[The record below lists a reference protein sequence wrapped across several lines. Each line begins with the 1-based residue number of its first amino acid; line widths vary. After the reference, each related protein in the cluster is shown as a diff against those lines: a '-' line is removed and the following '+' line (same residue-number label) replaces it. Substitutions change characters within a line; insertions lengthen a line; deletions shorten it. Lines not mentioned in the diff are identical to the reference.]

1 MHDLIILASI
11 VAVALAVAYL
21 FEILRPLII
30 GLLLAYLAFPIYWF
44 IASLD
49 IDPLLRI
56 FLQVMVFTAI
66 YGFVLYMVV
75 TYLYKLRVRMR
86 AAKG

>member
-1 MHDLIILASI
+1 VQDLIVLAAI
-11 VAVALAVAYL
+11 IAIALAVAYL

-56 FLQVMVFTAI
+56 FLQILVFIAM

-86 AAKG
+86 AVKR

>member
-1 MHDLIILASI
+1 VQDLIVLAAI
-11 VAVALAVAYL
+11 IAIALAVAYL

-56 FLQVMVFTAI
+56 FLQILVFTAM

-86 AAKG
+86 AVKR

>member
-1 MHDLIILASI
+1 MQDLIVLAAI
-11 VAVALAVAYL
+11 IAIALAVAYL

-56 FLQVMVFTAI
+56 FLQILVFIAM

-86 AAKG
+86 AVKR

>member
-1 MHDLIILASI
+1 MQDLIVLAAI
-11 VAVALAVAYL
+11 IAIALAVAYL

-56 FLQVMVFTAI
+56 FLQILVFTAM

-86 AAKG
+86 AVKR